1 MKKLKLMKKTHIS
14 ECPLEETEQEKY
26 FQWVRSNQVKYPVLR
41 WIYASLAGIR
51 LSPLMA
57 SKAKK
62 QGNRKGICDICIPC
76 ARRGYHGAYIEMKR
90 QKGGKLSPEQVEFL
104 AHLEAEGYYKSVA
117 KGADHAIEIT
127 KFYLGIK

>member
-1 MKKLKLMKKTHIS
+1 
-14 ECPLEETEQEKY
+14 
-26 FQWVRSNQVKYPVLR
+26 
-41 WIYASLAGIR
+41 
-51 LSPLMA
+51 MA

-127 KFYLGIK
+127 KFYFGIK

>member
-1 MKKLKLMKKTHIS
+1 MAKEIITPDN
-14 ECPLEETEQEKY
+14 PLEEDEQAKY
-26 FQWVRSNQVKYPVLR
+26 FRWVRSKQIKYPFMK
-41 WIYASLAGIR
+41 WIHASLSGIR
-51 LSPLMA
+51 LTPRTA
-57 SKAKK
+57 SKAKT

-90 QKGGKLSPEQVEFL
+90 QRGGKLSPEQVEFL

-117 KGADHAIEIT
+117 KGAEHAIEIT